1 MYMHVLYS
9 QFLAIVCLHAALLS
23 ENPNSSQLASNFCS
37 HFLEALSHISP
48 STADDEGGNFARRG
62 DGGHDV
68 ADVASVSMNSELT
81 HNHFVSPHAVHVQD
95 EDKGARMYTAL
106 DDWEQDSND
115 VNEAEVEGLD
125 QNSDLKIARAG
136 HVWRSESEDSGQSPF
151 RKIESFYEKA
161 FTGSCFV
168 RATKQ
173 FSKQYLL
180 FSYLFSPARNL
191 LCHLLGPIH

>member
-1 MYMHVLYS
+1 MYVLYS

-48 STADDEGGNFARRG
+48 STADDEEGNFARRG

-68 ADVASVSMNSELT
+68 ADASSVPMNSELT
-81 HNHFVSPHAVHVQD
+81 HNHFVSPQVNAVHVQD
-95 EDKGARMYTAL
+95 VDKDARMYTAL
-106 DDWEQDSND
+106 EDWEQDSND
-115 VNEAEVEGLD
+115 VNEAEVEGLH
-125 QNSDLKIARAG
+125 QNSDLKIAHVG
-136 HVWRSESEDSGQSPF
+136 HVWRPESEDSGQSPF
-151 RKIESFYEKA
+151 RKIESFYAKA

-180 FSYLFSPARNL
+180 FSYLLSPARNL
-191 LCHLLGPIH
+191 LCHLLGPVH